1 MDGFSGIFIQL
12 KSEPNQILSVKTNH
26 TIPLFVHRIPLGLKA
41 SLFFFL
47 FLLMTQLTSAQLSI
61 DHGKSFVNVS
71 KGTAGGTIE
80 PGDTLEIRATF
91 VVKGG
96 GVNDYVDSCA
106 FFDNIPANT
115 SYISGTLAVLTNE
128 GKIYKSFTDAAGDDD
143 GTITGTNVRIN
154 LGFKNAPIATA
165 FRRGRVKYNDKPSF
179 FGATCIMVAS
189 YRVKVTGAY
198 GNKINIGGG
207 SISYL
212 PFGGSLSAVNF
223 NSDSIMIFQ
232 NLGLCTNSSGGN
244 AIQSEFGGTF
254 GSGKAKNR
262 VPSTNVPPNYTYTN
276 FGSAMP
282 NDYYY
287 GVSNNTS
294 TGGVGYTTLNT
305 WPIPDPTIGASG
317 QSHRVFNVWDII
329 GDHTGAASP
338 TAGNPATDTVNSTG
352 GYMVVINSSY
362 RTDTAFLDTVS
373 NLCPNTYY
381 QYFAWFRNICSHCGC
396 DSNGAGPG
404 TALYIPTGP
413 NDSSGVH
420 PNMTFSVNGFDYYTT
435 GNILYSGQWVK
446 KGFTYLTGPT
456 QTSMI
461 INVRNN
467 APGGGGNDWAIDD
480 IGVATCAPS
489 IALTPNKP
497 DTLCMGADDTVRF
510 KVSSFF
516 NNVTQ
521 WILQQSVDGGSTWTS
536 PGLDTTGMPPNGS
549 ATAVFNPLT
558 GLYEYTL
565 SRYYRLNFINPLVL
579 YRLTI
584 ATTTGNLSNSNCSY
598 IGSSSKLIY
607 AVNCNI
613 ILPTSII
620 LKGQLKDGLA
630 DLQWT
635 SSLETPNTRYI
646 IERSNDQVNYSAI
659 GSINGDAG
667 DGLGASYEFTDPR
680 PVSGMTYYRI
690 NITDNSYNKYSKI
703 VLISN
708 SLINFEIKSL
718 INPFID
724 EIAFNM
730 TVPQDGP
737 AVFTLIDLYGRIIKQ
752 DKQNVVEGW
761 NTIQIYIPGY
771 LPSGS
776 YILQVLYADQRISKK
791 LIKVMN

>member
-1 MDGFSGIFIQL
+1 MDRFSGNFNHPKTEI
-12 KSEPNQILSVKTNH
+12 NQILSVKTTR
-26 TIPLFVHRIPLGLKA
+26 TIPSFLQRITLALKS
-41 SLFFFL
+41 SLSL
-47 FLLMTQLTSAQLSI
+47 FLLLILTQQTYAQLTI

-96 GVNDYVDSCA
+96 VANDYVDSCA
-106 FFDNIPANT
+106 FFDVIPANT
-115 SYISGTLAVLTNE
+115 TYIGGTLAVLTNE
-128 GKIYKSFTDAAGDDD
+128 GKVYKSFTDAAGDDA

-154 LGFKNAPIATA
+154 LGFKNAPTATA

-179 FGATCIMVAS
+179 YGSTCIMVAS

-198 GNKINIGGG
+198 GGKINIGGG

-212 PFGGSLSAVNF
+212 PFGGSLSAVTF

-232 NLGLCTNSSGGN
+232 NLGLCTNSSGSN

-262 VPSTNVPPNYTYTN
+262 VASSNVPPNYTYTA

-287 GVSNNTS
+287 GISNNTS
-294 TGGVGYTTLNT
+294 TGGIGYTTLNT

-396 DSNGAGPG
+396 DSNGVAPG

-420 PNMTFSVNGFDYYTT
+420 PNMTFSINGFDYYTT
-435 GNILYSGQWVK
+435 GNILYNGQWVK
-446 KGFTYLTGPT
+446 KGFTYLTGPA

-521 WILQQSVDGGSTWTS
+521 WVLQQSVDGGSTWTS
-536 PGLDTTGMPPNGS
+536 PGIDTTGQPASGS
-549 ATAVFNPLT
+549 ATAVFNPVT
-558 GLYEYTL
+558 GLYEYMV
-565 SRYYRLNFINPLVL
+565 SRYYRLNFVNPIVL

-584 ATTTGNLSNSNCSY
+584 ATTIGNLSNSNCSY
-598 IGSSSKLIY
+598 VGSSSKIIY
-607 AVNCNI
+607 AVNCYI
-613 ILPTSII
+613 ILPTSIVFR
-620 LKGQLKDGLA
+620 GQLKDGLA

-646 IERSNDQVNYSAI
+646 VERSDDQLNYSAI
-659 GSINGDAG
+659 GFINGNAG
-667 DGLGASYEFTDPR
+667 DGSGASYEFTDPR
-680 PVSGMTYYRI
+680 PVNGPTYYRI

-724 EIAFNM
+724 EISFDM

-752 DKQNVVEGW
+752 EKQNVVEGW

-776 YILQVLYADQRISKK
+776 YVLQVLYADQRISKK
-791 LIKVMN
+791 LIKVIN